1 MYIKIKPSRQ
11 CACYSKEKIHSKIN
25 NFEMKPQVSAFC
37 FLSWLAKGLLFAP
50 LLYLTTLWSSPL
62 FLFYSMICFAPLL
75 LYELLCSSSTLRSAL
90 LLFYSMFCSAPLVAL
105 VVPVYTCTS
114 VTGTL
119 ILLCNYCIIVFVT
132 SIKYHHLYN
141 FFFFH
146 FV

>member
-1 MYIKIKPSRQ
+1 
-11 CACYSKEKIHSKIN
+11 
-25 NFEMKPQVSAFC
+25 MKPQVSAFC
-37 FLSWLAKGLLFAP
+37 FLSWLAKGLRFAP
-50 LLYLTTLWSSPL
+50 LLYLTTLWSPPL
-62 FLFYSMICFAPLL
+62 FFFYSMICFAPLL

-90 LLFYSMFCSAPLVAL
+90 LLFYSTICSLLFYSMFCSAPLVAL

-132 SIKYHHLYN
+132 RIKYHHLYN

-146 FV
+146 FF

>member
-37 FLSWLAKGLLFAP
+37 FLSWLAKGLRFAP
-50 LLYLTTLWSSPL
+50 LLYLTTLWSPPL
-62 FLFYSMICFAPLL
+62 FFFYSMICFAPLL
-75 LYELLCSSSTLRSAL
+75 LYDLLCSSSTLRSAL
-90 LLFYSMFCSAPLVAL
+90 LLFYSMVCSAPLVTL
-105 VVPVYTCTS
+105 VVYTCTS

-146 FV
+146 FF